1 MARGE
6 RLLLTGPSG
15 GGKSTLLSLL
25 AGVVTPDAG
34 TIELIGTDIARLS
47 GRACDRFRA
56 EHVGIVFQ
64 MFNLL
69 PYGSVLD
76 NVLLPLGF
84 APERR
89 AKARRDGD
97 ERENARRL
105 LRALGLADDLHNGAT
120 AMLSVG
126 QQQRVAAARALI
138 GAPDII
144 LADEPTSALDPAS
157 QTAFIELLFEQL
169 SSVDATLV
177 MVSHDERLA
186 TYFDRVEN
194 LSDIARVGG
203 GAA

>member
-1 MARGE
+1 VARGE

-47 GRACDRFRA
+47 GRARDRFRA

-89 AKARRDGD
+89 AKARHDGD

-177 MVSHDERLA
+177 MVSHDERVA